1 MTLTSLPLGQGRS
14 ATASTAA
21 LLQSEPSVA
30 NRIFMIVSNRTYRT
44 CVTYGTLISP
54 ISPIH
59 AILKDKINCNHYT
72 ALDDITIAL
81 ILFESMA
88 TEFSKDL
95 LLRDGA
101 ALRVRSMRR
110 DDRQA
115 LKDLFARCSPESI
128 RFRFL
133 HQVKELTEDM
143 LDMLIDID
151 GSRHV
156 ALVVI
161 QGEGRDE
168 RVVAVG
174 RYQVGADAP
183 GVAEVSFLVEDAMQ
197 RRGIGTL
204 LLDTL
209 AELARERGVTR
220 FS

>member
-21 LLQSEPSVA
+21 LLQSDPSVA
-30 NRIFMIVSNRTYRT
+30 NRIFMIVSNRTYG
-44 CVTYGTLISP
+44 TYKSPISP

-59 AILKDKINCNHYT
+59 VIIKDKINCKHYA

-128 RFRFL
+128 RF
-133 HQVKELTEDM
+133 
-143 LDMLIDID
+143 
-151 GSRHV
+151 
-156 ALVVI
+156 
-161 QGEGRDE
+161 
-168 RVVAVG
+168 
-174 RYQVGADAP
+174 
-183 GVAEVSFLVEDAMQ
+183 
-197 RRGIGTL
+197 
-204 LLDTL
+204 
-209 AELARERGVTR
+209 
-220 FS
+220 

>member
-1 MTLTSLPLGQGRS
+1 
-14 ATASTAA
+14 
-21 LLQSEPSVA
+21 
-30 NRIFMIVSNRTYRT
+30 
-44 CVTYGTLISP
+44 
-54 ISPIH
+54 
-59 AILKDKINCNHYT
+59 
-72 ALDDITIAL
+72 
-81 ILFESMA
+81 MA

-143 LDMLIDID
+143 LDRLTDTD
-151 GSRHV
+151 TSRHV
-156 ALVVI
+156 ALVVT

-168 RVVAVG
+168 RIVAVG
-174 RYQVGADAP
+174 RYQVQVERP

-197 RRGIGTL
+197 RRGIGTV
-204 LLDTL
+204 LLDAL
-209 AELARERGVTR
+209 AGLALQGGGMRIALGV
-220 FS
+220 

>member
-1 MTLTSLPLGQGRS
+1 
-14 ATASTAA
+14 
-21 LLQSEPSVA
+21 
-30 NRIFMIVSNRTYRT
+30 
-44 CVTYGTLISP
+44 
-54 ISPIH
+54 
-59 AILKDKINCNHYT
+59 
-72 ALDDITIAL
+72 
-81 ILFESMA
+81 MA

-143 LDMLIDID
+143 LDMLTDTD
-151 GSRHV
+151 SSRHV
-156 ALVVI
+156 ALVVA

-168 RVVAVG
+168 RIVAVG
-174 RYQVGADAP
+174 RYQVQEERP

-197 RRGIGTL
+197 RRGIGTI

-209 AELARERGVTR
+209 AEVARSQGIARFSADVMADNRTMLSVFRKAGYGVSATTHYGVTHLEFPIEHSEIADAR
-220 FS
+220 

>member
-1 MTLTSLPLGQGRS
+1 MTLTSLPWGQGRS

-44 CVTYGTLISP
+44 CRTYGTLIRVRP
-54 ISPIH
+54 ISPTGPISPTH
-59 AILKDKINCNHYT
+59 AVIKDKTNCNHYA
-72 ALDDITIAL
+72 ALDDITIGL

-101 ALRVRSMRR
+101 AFRVRSMRR

-143 LDMLIDID
+143 LDMLTDTDSTRQI
-151 GSRHV
+151 
-156 ALVVI
+156 APVVT
-161 QGEGRDE
+161 QVEGLT
-168 RVVAVG
+168 
-174 RYQVGADAP
+174 QW
-183 GVAEVSFLVEDAMQ
+183 
-197 RRGIGTL
+197 I
-204 LLDTL
+204 
-209 AELARERGVTR
+209 
-220 FS
+220 